1 MALRRLIVLLLA
13 LLLLVAG
20 CSKPLESKEAN
31 SYDLAVSDSVS
42 LHREEV
48 IVELDVEDRVISSRG
63 QTDVFVHLDAPGG
76 VPPIAGWLQIQLA
89 KDLKIGSLVSG
100 VWSCSAPSRSATS
113 ILVLC
118 RVSDDEIGNAIAE
131 GLRFKVTSGERLG
144 LHGIAVEVGLGE
156 PPATATDWV
165 ALRDGI
171 NAARAMINVTRS
183 TLVKREIRRTSHV
196 KKSNAAFRQSSF
208 TGFVEVGTPPSARV
222 ASLTAA
228 GQTAHSQTSLTAF
241 CALYSAIGVTGSPV
255 VVGPVTFS
263 NLSSSTTSGGGCD
276 SNSTITLR
284 AASIGFGSVTFSDV
298 TGSINSATITINSR
312 VVDGNVALTISGPFP
327 AAAGEY
333 SAQATFGIG
342 GQDLTVEGSLD
353 YSTANQVTIELGA
366 SSGSL
371 NWAPLPGFSLAT
383 GGVNGSL
390 TRKWS
395 GQNITDMFNLEM
407 EFSGSWNPI
416 GDVSVSSVSVD
427 VNDSNGELDVSLDA
441 KFGGRIAIGELNL
454 TMSGAVDGSI
464 DNSGATT
471 LEIDLGD
478 VGIDG
483 IVAISPAKA
492 RFSYDPTVGGSKGT
506 TVLVTGNAAF
516 SPALQGFFAG
526 SNVTATI
533 DFASDFFLLSASM
546 NTAPTSP
553 GFSFQSLQ
561 FVYASST
568 SSDVIQFQPDYPQA
582 SGVLIPLQNKS
593 PLMVATTQGLP
604 SSFAATLRSLDID
617 IIDPAAIGVIA
628 MELTGSEAEFSIY
641 YAAPSQPY
649 LLGNASSS
657 TSLRFDDVF
666 ISLEVGTTESF
677 SIGGNVTLQVS
688 GSTLQLTSDLVISV
702 SETGGNVEGQLT
714 LIDTSGWQNAFGV
727 EQLTV
732 YSLVIQAGMADLA
745 PSFGVEA
752 TASLPS
758 TITSP
763 LGIVPGSVITLGLNL
778 SATSA
783 CAIFSISP
791 AKDGSQTNVIN
802 LDNGGLT
809 ATFAQI
815 ILSPEGCTLGQT
827 QYQPGFALT
836 FTGAIR
842 GVNVGFNCT
851 FQLEPT
857 FSLTGSGYIGSFPL
871 GSLQLNK
878 TTVNLSISSSGL
890 SLILSG
896 SLAAGSSLVA
906 SGNVQLSSEGG
917 FNFDGEGTLYV
928 NGSGASVKV
937 HATDCKDIN
946 CLTLDAPSF
955 SVSGEVKIQGFDF
968 SANVNVSSNGAF
980 QATLTI
986 QNQSHEFTFSNDNPK
1001 VSGKGTL
1008 VYKLSVVVS
1017 DSSSDSLSFSATAS
1031 LSSCSITIVFPID
1044 CKDSS
1049 ISISEIIKTGS
1060 VAVTLKIKKDE
1071 TTFTTG
1077 FSV

>member
-1 MALRRLIVLLLA
+1 MAARRPSVLLLVLA
-13 LLLLVAG
+13 LLVAG
-20 CSKPLESKEAN
+20 CSNSPESEEAK
-31 SYDLAVSDSVS
+31 SYDLAVSDSAS

-63 QTDVFVHLDAPGG
+63 STDVVVHLDAPGG
-76 VPPIAGWLQIQLA
+76 VPPLAGWLQIQLA
-89 KDLKIGSLVSG
+89 KDLEIGNLVSG
-100 VWSCSAPSRSATS
+100 AWSCSAPSRTLTS
-113 ILVLC
+113 ILVSC
-118 RVSDDEIGNAIAE
+118 RVADDEIDVAIAQ
-131 GLRFKVTSGERLG
+131 GLRFQVTSGERVG
-144 LHGIAVEVGLGE
+144 LHGIAVEVGLGVA
-156 PPATATDWV
+156 PATATDWF
-165 ALRDGI
+165 ALQEGI
-171 NAARAMINVTRS
+171 SAARTMINVTSS
-183 TLVKREIRRTSHV
+183 TEVKREIRRASQVEKLKSASRQTSL
-196 KKSNAAFRQSSF
+196 
-208 TGFVEVGTPPSARV
+208 TGFEEVVTASASHV
-222 ASLTAA
+222 ASLVAV
-228 GQTAHSQTSLTAF
+228 GQAAHSETSLTAF
-241 CALYSAIGVTGSPV
+241 CALYTAIGVTGSPV
-255 VVGPVTFS
+255 AVGPVTFS
-263 NLSSSTTSGGGCD
+263 SLSSSTTSGGSCD
-276 SNSTITLR
+276 STSTITLR

-298 TGSINSATITINSR
+298 TGSISPTTMTINSQ

-327 AAAGEY
+327 AAAVEY
-333 SAQATFGIG
+333 SAQATFAIG
-342 GQDLTVEGSLD
+342 GRNLTVDGSLD
-353 YSTANQVTIELGA
+353 YSTANQVTMKLGIT
-366 SSGSL
+366 SGSL
-371 NWAPLPGFSLAT
+371 DWAPLPGFSLAN

-390 TRKWS
+390 TRKVS
-395 GQNITDMFNLEM
+395 GQNVEDTFDLEM
-407 EFSGSWNPI
+407 EFSGNWTPI

-427 VNDSNGELDVSLDA
+427 VNDSNGGLDVSLDA
-441 KFGGRIAIGELNL
+441 TFGGRITIGGLNL

-464 DNSGATT
+464 DNSGATA

-483 IVAISPAKA
+483 VVAISPAKA

-506 TVLVTGNAAF
+506 TVLVTGNATF
-516 SPALQGFFAG
+516 SPALKGFFAG
-526 SNVTATI
+526 SNVSATI

-553 GFSFQSLQ
+553 GFSFQTLQ

-568 SSDVIQFQPDYPQA
+568 NGDVIQFQPDYPQA

-617 IIDPAAIGVIA
+617 IIDPTAIGVIA

-641 YAAPSQPY
+641 YAAPKQPY

-666 ISLEVGTTESF
+666 ISLEVGATESF

-688 GSTLQLTSDLVISV
+688 GADLQLTSDLVISV
-702 SETGGNVEGQLT
+702 SETGGSVEGQLT
-714 LIDTSGWQNAFGV
+714 LTDTSGWKNAFGV

-732 YSLVIQAGMADLA
+732 YSLVIQAGMADLV
-745 PSFGVEA
+745 PTFGVEA

-763 LGIVPGSVITLGLNL
+763 LGIVTGSVVTLGLNL
-778 SATSA
+778 SVASA
-783 CAIFSISP
+783 CAIFAISP
-791 AKDGSQTNVIN
+791 APGGSQTNVIN

-842 GVNVGFNCT
+842 GVNVGFNST

-857 FSLTGSGYIGSFPL
+857 FTLTGSGYIGSFPL
-871 GSLQLNK
+871 GSLQLSK
-878 TTVNLSISSSGL
+878 TTVNLTISSSGF
-890 SLILSG
+890 SMILSG
-896 SLAAGSSLVA
+896 GLTAGSSLVV
-906 SGNVQLSSEGG
+906 SGNVLLSSEGG

-928 NGSGASVKV
+928 SGSGASVKV

-946 CLTLDAPSF
+946 CLTLEEPSF
-955 SVSGEVKIQGFDF
+955 AVSGEVKIQGFDF
-968 SANVNVSSNGAF
+968 SASVNVSSSGAF

-986 QNQSHEFTFSNDNPK
+986 QNQSHEFTFSNENPK

-1008 VYKLSVVVS
+1008 VYKLSVVVTNS
-1017 DSSSDSLSFSATAS
+1017 GSDSLTFSATAS

-1049 ISISEIIKTGS
+1049 ISISDTIKTGS
-1060 VAVTLKIKKDE
+1060 VAVALKIKKDD
-1071 TTFTTG
+1071 TTFTTQ